1 MRIVEDHRELIVR
14 AARDRGSERGR
25 ERERKKE
32 ERDTGDEAW
41 YARCSILH
49 LVGAPPTDCPP
60 RGRRPR
66 RPFVRGLFNLAIGA
80 SSEGNSRASLFSQT
94 VFSGAG
100 IAGSARPCS
109 ILGASLECPRP
120 PPERRETREP
130 TPAGDR

>member
-1 MRIVEDHRELIVR
+1 MGVVEDDRELIVR

-60 RGRRPR
+60 RGRRPW

-80 SSEGNSRASLFSQT
+80 SSEGNSRASGFSQT
-94 VFSGAG
+94 GLSGAVS
-100 IAGSARPCS
+100 AVSARPCS
-109 ILGASLECPRP
+109 TLGASPECPRL
-120 PPERRETREP
+120 RRERGGHRRA
-130 TPAGDR
+130 TP